1 MGDSRPGYPRPV
13 PSPVRPVILS
23 GGSGTRLWPLS
34 TRDNPKQF
42 LDLLGHSLFEATLLR
57 AGSLDGAA
65 PALIATGIDHLDAV
79 DRAVDAAGVEVRAIL
94 VEPSGRN
101 TAPAVIAAAL
111 VADPEDVLVVMPA
124 DHVVT
129 EGERF
134 GAAVEAAVEIARTGS
149 IVLFGV
155 QPSRPET
162 GYGYI
167 EIGAAAGGGYQVA
180 RFKEKPAPA
189 LAEEYLSDGRHLWNS
204 GMFVF
209 SARVILEECSAV
221 EPDLVASVRRALPP
235 DPGARVELGP
245 DFLEAPSISI
255 DYAVIERTER
265 AVVVPV
271 DIGWSDVG
279 SWQAVWE
286 VSTHDPDGNAVA
298 GDVLI
303 DDVTGSYVRSTS
315 RLVAVLGVDDLVVIE
330 TGDAVLVVPREKS
343 QRVREIVERLEA
355 GGPD

>member
-1 MGDSRPGYPRPV
+1 M
-13 PSPVRPVILS
+13 ILS

-42 LDLLGHSLFEATLLR
+42 LDLLGHTLFEATLTR
-57 AGSLDGAA
+57 AASLEGVA
-65 PALIATGIDHLDAV
+65 PALIATGIEHLDAV
-79 DRAVDAAGVEVRAIL
+79 THAVDTTGVGVRSIL

-111 VADPEDVLVVMPA
+111 VADPDDILVVLPA
-124 DHVVT
+124 DHVIT
-129 EGERF
+129 DRDGFRT
-134 GAAVEAAVEIARTGS
+134 AVGSAVEIARAGS

-167 EIGAAAGGGYQVA
+167 EIGDAVGDGFQVA
-180 RFKEKPAPA
+180 RFKEKPVPA

-209 SARVILEECSAV
+209 SARVILEECETV
-221 EPDLVASVRRALPP
+221 EPDLVASVGRALPP
-235 DPGARVELGP
+235 DPGSRVELGP
-245 DFLEAPSISI
+245 DFVEAPSISI
-255 DYAVIERTER
+255 DHAVIERTER

-286 VSTHDPDGNAVA
+286 VTPHDPDGNAIA

-303 DDVTGSYVRSTS
+303 AEVTGSYVRATS
-315 RLVAVLGVDDLVVIE
+315 RLVAVLGLDDVVVIE
-330 TGDAVLVVPREKS
+330 TDDAVLVVPRDRS
-343 QRVREIVERLEA
+343 QQVRDIVERLES